1 MTTGVNIKYA
11 YGWVD
16 LDTPNGIPFNVVV
29 GIVRDPLMLAGIRVA
44 NIDKSV
50 DFFTNKLGMQV
61 SPFPLA
67 RQEGSNFEQPPPPGS
82 VYVSYRGAGES
93 VAKAG
98 MGILLIPT
106 KGVVNVGTQLDAF
119 TIVFDDRDPGL
130 PTFIQTLLKN
140 RVDSSDATVETRSPD
155 GYRFVLKPYSL
166 FATEA
171 TASVGT
177 LSE

>member
-1 MTTGVNIKYA
+1 M
-11 YGWVD
+11 
-16 LDTPNGIPFNVVV
+16 
-29 GIVRDPLMLAGIRVA
+29 RDPLMLAGIRVS

-119 TIVFDDRDPGL
+119 TIVVDDRDPSL

-140 RVDSSDATVETRSPD
+140 RVDSSSDATVETRSPD